1 MWAKVIMETE
11 RETSNGKDWTW
22 TARLHD
28 RTRKGKARL
37 ASQKRYMSTFGLH
50 LLHTLR
56 WARRR
61 RHEVPGRAAW
71 AWGPG

>member
-11 RETSNGKDWTW
+11 RETSNGKDWT
-22 TARLHD
+22 ARLD
-28 RTRKGKARL
+28 QQGQGKTGKP
-37 ASQKRYMSTFGLH
+37 KRYMSTFGFGLH
-50 LLHTLR
+50 TLHTLR

-71 AWGPG
+71 A